1 MAYPGPRAAG
11 RLRAALRSPYPQHG
25 SIERAFAFACFTLL
39 LAANAILL
47 SKTAG
52 VPDRSLIAGGMLILC
67 ATLYPAEL
75 LRVLQRSVLLIL
87 VASGL
92 AVLGLLLSFVNGA
105 SMRDALQNVVEI
117 HLQTLVLLLGA
128 GTFAQICGARACA
141 IAIVGV
147 IGVSVSVAVMQM
159 MHVGPGWSLRLAL
172 GPLWSD
178 DVVGRMINRR
188 PAGLAYSPTQL
199 ATQVCLAFATYAAV
213 RDRLRQIETGS
224 RTADMA
230 IILALGVFVGAC
242 LASETRA
249 PILGGLIFLVL
260 YAIARRSSSLVL
272 LLALGG
278 FVTFLMWPLLM
289 EMIQDSAP
297 RVLRAD
303 DDSAA
308 SRVVFAYYG
317 IRLFL
322 DNPIGYGLTFDPTT
336 RWMGYWS
343 DLYLLKGAA
352 GAQVHPLHDYVFS
365 MVNIYGF
372 GLLLFVP
379 FAVKLLRGARD
390 SLIFFVPYITV
401 ILFHNAGPFFN
412 DVILWFAVAAVS
424 ALPARTPVIATRFGR
439 VPPARLERMRAMRAR
454 RMSRLPA
461 SSRLAPR

>member
-1 MAYPGPRAAG
+1 MMHSRAHAAA
-11 RLRAALRSPYPQHG
+11 RATAALSFPNARRS
-25 SIERAFAFACFTLL
+25 SVERAFAFACFTFL
-39 LAANAILL
+39 LAANVCLL
-47 SKTAG
+47 SRTAG

-75 LRVLQRSVLLIL
+75 LLVLRKSVLIL
-87 VASGL
+87 FIASGL

-128 GTFAQICGARACA
+128 GTLARICGARACA

-172 GPLWSD
+172 GPLHDD
-178 DVVGRMINRR
+178 DVVRSMINRR
-188 PAGLAYSPTQL
+188 PTGLAYSPTQL
-199 ATQVCLAFATYAAV
+199 AAQVCLAFAAYAAV
-213 RDRLRQIETGS
+213 RDRLRQIEIGS
-224 RTADMA
+224 RTADLT
-230 IILALGVFVGAC
+230 ILLALMVLFAAC

-249 PILGGLIFLVL
+249 PIMGGFVFLVL
-260 YAIARRSSSLVL
+260 YAVARRSSWLVL
-272 LLALGG
+272 LLILGG
-278 FVTFLMWPLLM
+278 FVTFLVWPLLM
-289 EMIQDSAP
+289 EMIQSSAP
-297 RVLRAD
+297 RVLRVD
-303 DDSAA
+303 DNSAA
-308 SRVVFAYYG
+308 SRLVFAYYG
-317 IRLFL
+317 TRLFL

-336 RWMGYWS
+336 MWTRYWS

-379 FAVKLLRGARD
+379 FAIRQLGRARE
-390 SLIFFVPYITV
+390 SLIFFVPYIVV

-424 ALPARTPVIATRFGR
+424 ALPVPTPAIGQFRRVPATRL
-439 VPPARLERMRAMRAR
+439 ARMRAMQRQR
-454 RMSRLPA
+454 LSRYPA
-461 SSRLAPR
+461 GSRLAPR